1 MKTVECFRSR
11 RFSSTAPAQSVCLG
25 LFLSLAFMVLG
36 DGVVTNCT
44 EANLRAA
51 LSGGGLLTFAC
62 DGTIT
67 LENTITNLVDTVLDG
82 GGYRVAIS
90 GGGCKRVFYL
100 CTNTSLTLVRLTVS
114 DGKGTEVGK
123 PCPDMLGPGGAAVND
138 GGTLNLFDST
148 IANNF
153 AGKGGAVL
161 NQGGTLNLSNSTFTN
176 NQATNGGAIFNQ
188 GGTVTASNS
197 AFSGNLVQS
206 PAFLPWSWTIEAH
219 GGAILNAGGSVDL
232 QDCVF
237 AGNRAQ
243 GKSADEYSS
252 AGTGGFGG
260 AIENLGTLTVTRC
273 TFLQN
278 AASGGN
284 GFDNHS
290 TAGGSSTS
298 GGSGT
303 GGAIYSPGP
312 LTVDRSSFLSN
323 SATGGN
329 GPSGGYGVRGNM
341 VSPPGPGGYAGS
353 GGSATGG
360 AICVNDMGYAVN
372 STFAY
377 NSAVGGV
384 GGDGGGGGMADLHGI
399 SGANGGGGGA
409 GGSAFG
415 GLCGGIRL
423 TNCTLAFNAAN
434 ARNGGRGGSGG
445 AGIPPGVNGLP
456 GPNGSDGVAGGGMVG
471 GLCVNSLLAGN
482 TPAGNCSGGVADGRY
497 NLSSDASC
505 AFTNVGSL
513 NNADPLLG
521 LLTNNGGPTL
531 TMALLSGSPAIDAGD
546 TNTAPPTD
554 QRGVPR
560 PVGTGADIGAYEY
573 GYPAALRI
581 LPAQGGGI
589 AITVY
594 GISGQTCR
602 LLTSTNLSGW
612 QPIATNQIGTDG
624 TCLFQENGAVGESR
638 RFYRVAIP

>member
-1 MKTVECFRSR
+1 
-11 RFSSTAPAQSVCLG
+11 
-25 LFLSLAFMVLG
+25 LAFMVLG

-284 GFDNHS
+284 GFDNHN
-290 TAGGSSTS
+290 TTGGSSTS

-312 LTVDRSSFLSN
+312 LAVDRSTFLSN
-323 SATGGN
+323 SATGGAGYPGGTGARGGFT
-329 GPSGGYGVRGNM
+329 GPA
-341 VSPPGPGGYAGS
+341 GPGGNGGS
-353 GGSATGG
+353 GGSANGG
-360 AICVNDMGYAVN
+360 AIFVNGTGSAVN
-372 STFAY
+372 STFAW
-377 NSAVGGV
+377 NTAVAGASGF
-384 GGDGGGGGMADLHGI
+384 GGGGGFADLHGM
-399 SGANGGGGGA
+399 SGANGGWGGA
-409 GGSAFG
+409 GGSACSG
-415 GLCGGIRL
+415 VCGGIRL
-423 TNCTLAFNAAN
+423 TNCTLAFNGATASS
-434 ARNGGRGGSGG
+434 GGRGGSGG

-456 GPNGSDGVAGGGMVG
+456 GPNGPDGVAGGGMVG
-471 GLCVNSLLAGN
+471 GRCANTLLAGN
-482 TPAGNCSGGVADGRY
+482 TPAGNCSGGVADGSH

-505 AFTNVGSL
+505 AFTNLGSV
-513 NNADPLLG
+513 NNTDPKLG
-521 LLTNNGGPTL
+521 PLANYGGPTL
-531 TMALLSGSPAIDAGD
+531 TLALLPGSAAIDAGD
-546 TNTAPPTD
+546 TATAPPTD
-554 QRGVPR
+554 QREVPR
-560 PVGTGADIGAYEY
+560 PVGAGADIGAYEY

-589 AITVY
+589 GITVY
-594 GISGQTCR
+594 GISGQTCW

-612 QPIATNQIGTDG
+612 QSIATNQIGTDG
-624 TCLFQENGAVGESR
+624 TCLFQDNGAMGQSR
-638 RFYRVAIP
+638 RFYRVALP